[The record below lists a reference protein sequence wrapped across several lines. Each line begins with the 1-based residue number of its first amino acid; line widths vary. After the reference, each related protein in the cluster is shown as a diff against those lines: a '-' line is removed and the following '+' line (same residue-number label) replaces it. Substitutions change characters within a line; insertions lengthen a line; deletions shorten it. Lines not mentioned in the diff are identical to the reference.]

1 MLWSVQTQST
11 RVKAPV
17 ISDPE
22 NVPVEALSTNE
33 KSTLNL
39 SGRVRFDR
47 PLEDSSV
54 NHENDY
60 YKILKFINKTKFTF
74 TYVDNENNKGLV
86 HKCNSKHKCA
96 ECVNLKPSDSFHSS
110 LTHRKY
116 VTKCDDK
123 NINTLI
129 CSTSNCIYLITC
141 CRCGLQYVG
150 KTVQSLKDRFSGH
163 RTGMKNPFADNRCKI
178 LRKHFSVGLCKNAN
192 YIVNIIEKLSVS
204 GRDDNGNPIS
214 GVTVERQKKE
224 TEWMLTF
231 QTVYSYGLNDRVG
244 DEYMAE
250 KDSRVVGNKFLPLH
264 RPYKGPEYNYSKNK
278 LDNSF
283 LKQHFVKI
291 LTTHLDH
298 NLKVAG
304 YFICVSIK
312 SFKKSFLKHICNDVY
327 DFLSSKAD

>member
-1 MLWSVQTQST
+1 M
-11 RVKAPV
+11 
-17 ISDPE
+17 
-22 NVPVEALSTNE
+22 
-33 KSTLNL
+33 
-39 SGRVRFDR
+39 
-47 PLEDSSV
+47 
-54 NHENDY
+54 
-60 YKILKFINKTKFTF
+60 
-74 TYVDNENNKGLV
+74 
-86 HKCNSKHKCA
+86 
-96 ECVNLKPSDSFHSS
+96 KPSDSFHSS

-231 QTVYSYGLNDRVG
+231 QTVYWYGLNDRVG